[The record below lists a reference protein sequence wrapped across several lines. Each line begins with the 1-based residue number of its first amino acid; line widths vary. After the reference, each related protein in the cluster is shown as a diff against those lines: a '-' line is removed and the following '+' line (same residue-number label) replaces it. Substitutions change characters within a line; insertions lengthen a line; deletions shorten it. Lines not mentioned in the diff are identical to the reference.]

1 MSKKA
6 LPLLLALPFVISLVS
21 IYVIDYNIIQV
32 SEDLTD
38 IRLPYQQNAGFL
50 INTKHELNATP
61 IGSQKA
67 LSDLG
72 NALIWT
78 SSNEDIATIL
88 QEDDKYY
95 LVANLEGEATIS
107 VSNLR
112 QTISRSFN
120 AIIYDDGAIIIN
132 PKENYSNAMIDDVQ
146 YFGEYDFNGDYSGSI
161 DKTLGLD
168 IEVLPSD
175 LTPSLIVKETSMNIA
190 YMQESISFG
199 LIRNPVEEAY
209 ITFAIAGSKIESTYE
224 FKIVKDGYNIYS
236 YNDLLHATNY
246 SPSGEIAVMQVN
258 LESLEKTYQVDEDG
272 RYLNQLLNED
282 TLLFG
287 NYDFAQKKFNFAK
300 EIYRYE
306 TTYNDNFI
314 SEWNKKYPDELS
326 RIDNRL
332 NVGIHVQKSFYGN
345 GFIINGH
352 NLTYPS
358 GRQVTSEGE
367 APLLMKDDLFRG
379 PLPFVALG
387 NHNYSSNLIIE
398 AYGQDNSLMYLDG
411 DNITINDLNIR
422 SCDFGDNL
430 NNLNTV
436 GTCIDVLG
444 DNITIKNSQI
454 RNAKN
459 NLRVYS
465 SKNFLLDNS
474 LLMNARQ
481 FLLAIGTNEFTKIDH
496 QKEINIHSLDNKV
509 IKTTIDNYFARE
521 GIADN
526 LLMAMASYGL
536 MENNITYDN
545 LMVYLNE
552 LDSLL
557 NDQSYLVEEDGSLY
571 RSSVNVN
578 DTYFYQSGIASI
590 SLETMFNGPYIYN
603 NVPSLI
609 NDLLGGGGLYQMLD
623 MHHLSGV
630 NYPSEL
636 TLGGNTKF
644 YDYKD
649 IDNLDVSSIIS
660 QNIVNVLKTL
670 FGEEFNEMFGNVD
683 EVNVDNFFPYRS
695 IIKENADKLN
705 FATYELD
712 ENSGEL
718 KMYVNTPI
726 VYYGG
731 GLNLSKVTDNS
742 ISSEYL
748 SSPFN
753 VDIVEYSLNNLSGNV
768 GEMLFTLLARCVP
781 IAIGFQPFKV
791 QGYLDGY
798 LYGETPS
805 INDLKVNAEENL

>member
-21 IYVIDYNIIQV
+21 VYVIDYNIIQV

-38 IRLPYQQNAGFL
+38 IRLPYNQNAGFL

-61 IGSQKA
+61 VGSEKA
-67 LSDLG
+67 LNDLG
-72 NALIWT
+72 NALMWT
-78 SSNEDIATIL
+78 SSNEEIVEVVK
-88 QEDDKYY
+88 EDDQYY
-95 LVANLEGEATIS
+95 LVGNLEGEAIIT

-112 QTISRSFN
+112 QTIARSFN
-120 AIIYDDGAIIIN
+120 AIIYQDGAIIIN
-132 PKENYSNAMIDDVQ
+132 PKANYSNAMIDDAQ
-146 YFGEYDFNGDYSGSI
+146 YFGEYDFNADYRGHKA
-161 DKTLGLD
+161 KTLELD
-168 IEVLPSD
+168 IEVLPRD
-175 LTPSLIVKETSMNIA
+175 LTPSLIVLNTSMNIA
-190 YMQESISFG
+190 YQNDLISFG
-199 LIRNPVEEAY
+199 LIRNIVEEAH
-209 ITFAIAGSKIESTYE
+209 ITFALAGSDIQATYQ
-224 FKIVKDGYNIYS
+224 FRIVKDGYNIYS
-236 YNDLLHATNY
+236 YNDLLAATNK
-246 SPSGEIAVMQVN
+246 SINGEIAVMQVN
-258 LESLEKTYQVDEDG
+258 LESLANTYQVDENG
-272 RYLNQLLNED
+272 RYLNQLLNDD

-287 NYDFAQKKFNFAK
+287 NYDFKTQKFNFAN
-300 EIYRYE
+300 EIYRFE
-306 TTYNDNFI
+306 TTYNDHFI
-314 SEWNKKYPDELS
+314 REWNKKYPDELS
-326 RIDNRL
+326 QIDNHL

-358 GRQVTSEGE
+358 GRQITSNGE

-411 DNITINDLNIR
+411 DNLTINDLNIR

-465 SKNFLLDNS
+465 SMNFLLDNS
-474 LLMNARQ
+474 LLSNARQ
-481 FLLAIGTNEFTKIDH
+481 FLLAIGTNEFVEIDH
-496 QKEINIHSLDNKV
+496 QKEINVHALDNRM
-509 IKTTIDNYFARE
+509 IKTTIDEYFARE

-536 MENNITYDN
+536 MDSNISYDN

-552 LDSLL
+552 LDNLL
-557 NDQSYLVEEDGSLY
+557 NDQSFLDKEDESLY
-571 RSSVNVN
+571 RSSVEVN
-578 DTYFYQSGIASI
+578 DTYFYQSGIAAI

-609 NDLLGGGGLYQMLD
+609 NDLLGSSDLYQMLD

-636 TLGGNTKF
+636 TLSGNTKF

-649 IDNLDVSSIIS
+649 INNLDVSSIIS

-670 FGEEFNEMFGNVD
+670 FGEEFNEMFGNVE

-705 FATYELD
+705 FATYQLD
-712 ENSGEL
+712 ENSGDL

-731 GLNLSKVTDNS
+731 GLNLSKVIDNS
-742 ISSEYL
+742 IAKEHL

-753 VDIVEYSLNNLSGNV
+753 IDIVEYSLKNLSGNV

-781 IAIGFQPFKV
+781 IAIGFKPFQV

-798 LYGETPS
+798 LFGETPS
-805 INDLKVNAEENL
+805 INDLKEQAEENV